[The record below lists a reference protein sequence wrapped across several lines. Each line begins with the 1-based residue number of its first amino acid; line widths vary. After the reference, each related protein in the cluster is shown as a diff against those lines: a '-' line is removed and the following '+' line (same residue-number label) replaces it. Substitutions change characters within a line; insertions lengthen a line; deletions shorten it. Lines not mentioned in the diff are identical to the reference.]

1 MKNIYTITVLLF
13 ITSVIYGQNDTFQK
27 RLNNLRSQKIAFI
40 TQRLNLTPEEA
51 QTFWPVY
58 NELALKKDQL
68 NKRRKEISFELR
80 NNWDNLSEQEK
91 EELVDK
97 FVSIKIEEATL
108 EVDYHEKF
116 KKVLDLEKVLKL
128 YQSEMAFKNY
138 LLNKIRH
145 QNAKGQKRPQNK
157 PE

>member
-138 LLNKIRH
+138 LLNKVKH

>member
-1 MKNIYTITVLLF
+1 MKNIYLLTVLLL
-13 ITSVIYGQNDTFQK
+13 TSSVTYSQNDTFQK
-27 RLNNLRSQKIAFI
+27 RLNSLKSQKIAFI

-58 NELALKKDQL
+58 NELAREKDKI

-80 NNWDNLSEQEK
+80 NNWDNFSEK
-91 EELVDK
+91 EKERLSDE
-97 FVSIKIEEATL
+97 FVSLKLEDATL
-108 EVDYHEKF
+108 EVKYHEKF
-116 KKVLDLEKVLKL
+116 KKELGLDKILKL

-138 LLNKIRH
+138 LLNKIKH
-145 QNAKGQKRPQNK
+145 QNTKGQKRPQNR

>member
-1 MKNIYTITVLLF
+1 MKNIYILTVLLL
-13 ITSVIYGQNDTFQK
+13 ISSVIYSQNDTFQK
-27 RLNNLRSQKIAFI
+27 KLNDLRSQKIAFI
-40 TQRLNLTPEEA
+40 TQRLNLSPEEA

-58 NELALKKDQL
+58 NELAREKDKI

-91 EELVDK
+91 EKLVDK
-97 FVSIKIEEATL
+97 FVLIKIEEATL

-128 YQSEMAFKNY
+128 YQSEMAFKYY

-145 QNAKGQKRPQNK
+145 QNAKGQKRPQNQ